1 MTPSQRGA
9 PRPKWEG
16 GDHSELE
23 SLIDKCLSFFCEKL
37 KNVHFVK
44 KAKDEKCV
52 IAQWRKASFDEC
64 EAC

>member
-44 KAKDEKCV
+44 SKGWKMCDCTMEKS
-52 IAQWRKASFDEC
+52 IF
-64 EAC
+64 